1 LLFPTA
7 TFALFFL
14 AVLPVSWLLMPR
26 QGVWRPF
33 IVFASYVFYGWWNW
47 HYVFLLAAST
57 IVNWV
62 LGNAIDWRDD
72 PRARKAL
79 LWCAIAFNL
88 GLLGYFKYSGF
99 FLSSTRNSLHDAGLN
114 FAVPVVTALL
124 PIGISFYTFMALSYV
139 IDIHRGKL
147 RPTTLP
153 RFAVFLSF
161 FPHLVAGPIVRGSEL
176 IPQLDSPRDPRRI
189 DATRA
194 FFLIASGLF
203 MKVVIASYLATQIV
217 DPVFAAPEQYS
228 SVDVLVGIYGYAV
241 QIFADFLGYTNIAIG
256 LALLLGFEFPTNF
269 NAPYAATSVRDFW
282 RRWHMTLSRW
292 LRDYLYIP
300 LGGNRHGRL
309 ATYRNLMLVM
319 LLGGLWHGAAWTFV
333 VWGGIHG
340 IGLCVEHGWAELRAW
355 RGLPERPDS
364 PAKRMWRRLIT
375 FNFVCFGW
383 VFFRADSF
391 STAADVLKQLFSGVH
406 TPVQQVTLPVL
417 LAIAVGIGAQYVPGR
432 VWDGLMAVF
441 SRRALVL
448 QGAALGIALLVVNVL
463 GPEGVAPFIYF
474 RF

>member
-26 QGVWRPF
+26 QGAWRPF
-33 IVFASYVFYGWWNW
+33 IIFASYVFYGWWDW
-47 HYVFLLAAST
+47 HYVFLLAGST
-57 IVNWV
+57 VANYV
-62 LGNAIDWRDD
+62 FGLAIDRRDD
-72 PRARKAL
+72 ERARKAV
-79 LWCAIAFNL
+79 LWVAVAFNL

-99 FLSSTRNSLHDAGLN
+99 FLSSTRNSLHDVGLN
-114 FAVPVVTALL
+114 AAIPIVTALL

-139 IDIHRGKL
+139 IDIYRRKL
-147 RPTTLP
+147 RPTRFP
-153 RFAVFLSF
+153 KFAVFLSF
-161 FPHLVAGPIVRGSEL
+161 FPHLIAGPIVRGSEL
-176 IPQLDSPRDPRRI
+176 IPQLDAPRDPKRI
-189 DATRA
+189 DSTRA

-203 MKVVIASYLATQIV
+203 MKVVIASYLASSIV
-217 DPVFAAPEQYS
+217 DGVFAAPQQYS
-228 SVDVLVGIYGYAV
+228 SLDVLVGIYGYAV

-256 LALLLGFEFPTNF
+256 LALLLGYQFPTNF
-269 NAPYAATSVRDFW
+269 DGPYTATSVRDFW

-300 LGGNRHGRL
+300 LGGNRRGRL
-309 ATYRNLMLVM
+309 ATYRNLMIVM

-340 IGLCVEHGWAELRAW
+340 VGLCVEHAWADLRV
-355 RGLPERPDS
+355 RLGLPERPDT
-364 PAKRMWRRLIT
+364 PAKRAWRRLVT
-375 FNFVCFGW
+375 FNFVCLGW
-383 VFFRADSF
+383 VFFRSDSF
-391 STAADVLKQLFSGVH
+391 STAADVLKQLFAGIH
-406 TPVQQVTLPVL
+406 TPVQAVSLPVL
-417 LAIAVGIGAQYVPGR
+417 AAVAVGIGAQYVPTR
-432 VWDGLMAVF
+432 FWDGLMRIF

-448 QGAALGIALLVVNVL
+448 QAGALATALLVINVL